1 MYKLKIIYIL
11 ILIGNVFSQ
20 EYNELDF
27 ICDYDGNGKRDDCDL
42 FYSFAQNSL
51 ATNDYQ
57 GAIDQY
63 NTILI
68 CNCGKGEES
77 TVYEKLGR
85 AYAKVGKIDSCTWAY
100 KQGLQK
106 DPDDKVL
113 LESAAW
119 STGQEIRK
127 GNNSSEKVEEQLYFL
142 DRLLELDPED
152 VVTLERMSEV
162 YRKSERFEEQIVV
175 LEKWIQFDP
184 DSKKAISNLK
194 AAYETLGKDASEV
207 DRERWEK
214 EPSNVEYG
222 ISYLKSLISDEEFSQ
237 AIEVGE
243 ELLLYDDKDKRL
255 LQLISDAY
263 IKDLDDQKAAK
274 YLEKLLQI
282 DSKNFD
288 YIIKISNVYINLEQF
303 EKAYNWAN
311 KAISTNKKVGKAY
324 FQRAEVLSQ
333 MVDVYRSDE
342 LDFCDRLVYDLASE
356 DYDKAYKNG
365 VLNAKIYKNN
375 LNELITSVGDWF
387 LAGEK
392 LTQLSPGDDKCSEV
406 KGSNVFNFLSNRKVQ
421 KK

>member
-1 MYKLKIIYIL
+1 MYKMTIVIVIL
-11 ILIGNVFSQ
+11 LGNIFSQ

-68 CNCGKGEES
+68 CSCGKGEES
-77 TVYEKLGR
+77 KVYENLGN
-85 AYAKVGKIDSCTWAY
+85 AYAKVGKLDSCTWAF

-106 DPDDKVL
+106 DPDNKRL

-119 STGQEIRK
+119 SSGQEIKK
-127 GNNSSEKVEEQLYFL
+127 GNNSNEKVEEQLYYL
-142 DRLLELDPED
+142 DRMLELDPED
-152 VVTLERMSEV
+152 VLTLERMSEV
-162 YRKSERFEEQIVV
+162 YRKSKRYEEQIVV
-175 LEKWIQFDP
+175 LEKWIKFDP
-184 DSKKAISNLK
+184 DSKDAINNLK
-194 AAYETLGKDASEV
+194 AAYEVLGKDASDV

-222 ISYLKSLISDEEFSQ
+222 ISYLKSLINDREFSL

-243 ELLLYDDKDKRL
+243 ELLLYDDEDKRL
-255 LQLISDAY
+255 LQLLSDAY
-263 IKDLDDQKAAK
+263 IKDLEDQKAAK

-282 DSKNFD
+282 DPKNFD
-288 YIIKISNVYINLEQF
+288 FIIKISNVYINLEQF

-311 KAISTNKKVGKAY
+311 KAINTNKKIGKAY

-365 VLNAKIYKNN
+365 VLNARKYKNN
-375 LNELITSVGDWF
+375 LSELITSVGDWF

-392 LTQLSPGDDKCSEV
+392 LAELSPADSKCSDI
-406 KGSNVFNFLSNRKVQ
+406 KGNSNFNFLSNRKVSR
-421 KK
+421 K